1 METIYNYL
9 DVMFASVEKTEQI
22 EKMKADLA
30 ANMEDKYQELKAVGK
45 SENEAIGTVIAEFGN
60 VEELLKEL
68 GVTNRTE
75 EVPQIQRT
83 ARTEEADYEDENG
96 VLRSGIRLKKVTEQ
110 EVYEYMAAKQRM
122 LRKTA
127 AGVFIIMM
135 GVAVMILLTH
145 LLPGAIMHPL
155 AEELGKVLPIVVLL
169 VCVAAAVGLIIN
181 SGIRFS
187 KYEYMEKGVWVDA
200 DLRNRLTKEMDDY
213 LPTGTLAL
221 TSGVM
226 LCILGVAVLLI
237 MGAVMPDGDSGSVFG
252 LCMMLVMVA
261 IAVVLFIT
269 IVSKKDMYT
278 MILGI
283 GDYAPERIKENKLIG
298 IVASVVWPLTAVVF
312 FVWGFAFHG
321 WRISWIVFPVVGICF
336 GAFAAVCSA
345 VTRK

>member
-30 ANMEDKYQELKAVGK
+30 ANMEDKYQELKAAGK

-68 GVTNRTE
+68 GVANRTE
-75 EVPQIQRT
+75 EMSQIQRT
-83 ARTEEADYEDENG
+83 AHAEEADFEDETG
-96 VLRSGIRLKKVTEQ
+96 VLRSGIRLTKVTEQ
-110 EVYEYMAAKQRM
+110 EVYDYMAAKQRM
-122 LRKTA
+122 LRETA

-135 GVAVMILLTH
+135 GVVVMILLAH
-145 LLPGAIMHPL
+145 LLPGIIMRPS
-155 AEELGKVLPIVVLL
+155 AEELSKDLPIVVLL
-169 VCVAAAVGLIIN
+169 VFVAVAVGLIIN
-181 SGIRFS
+181 SGVRFS
-187 KYEYMEKGVWVDA
+187 KYEYMEKGVWVEA
-200 DLRNRLTKEMDDY
+200 DLQDRLKKEMEDY

-252 LCMMLVMVA
+252 LCIMLVMVA
-261 IAVVLFIT
+261 VAVVLFIT
-269 IVSKKDMYT
+269 VASKKDIYT
-278 MILGI
+278 RILGI

-298 IVASVVWPLTAVVF
+298 IVASVVWPLTVVVF
-312 FVWGFAFHG
+312 LVWGFAFHG
-321 WRISWIVFPVVGICF
+321 WMISWIVFPVVGICF
-336 GAFAAVCSA
+336 GAFAAACSG
-345 VTRK
+345 R